1 MISSLIITNDA
12 AARCARGERW
22 LSARDVVGRRPT
34 FPGIA
39 TILDRRRRFVAMAF
53 SSPGSRCFLRVITT
67 SEEAI
72 DRAFWRRRVRRAFER
87 REGLAPTTNAFRVVH
102 AEADGIPGVVIDKYN
117 DVWAIQVSAAG
128 AETVAGDLCEIIVQ
142 DFGPAA
148 LVEKNDIPV
157 RREEGLPTAQ
167 RLAWGTKGRSL
178 VREGDQR
185 FDVDVLAGQKTG
197 AYLDYRAFRLRARAF
212 ARGRC
217 LDAFSYQGWFSCQI
231 APRADAVV
239 AVDASADAVAA
250 ARENALRNGHANI
263 ECVRADAFEYL
274 QGCSETFSFIHLDPP
289 PFAKGRAS
297 LGAAIAGYRR
307 LLKEA
312 WRLLDSRGVLMVS
325 ACSHAIT
332 ERILEEVVLT
342 SMARAGRS
350 GEVVFRGI
358 QDVDHP
364 VLRGFPES
372 LYLKAIAVRGFDR

>member
-39 TILDRRRRFVAMAF
+39 TILDRRRRFVARAF

-142 DFGPAA
+142 DFCPAA

-167 RLAWGTKGRSL
+167 RLAWGTKGRPL

-185 FDVDVLAGQKTG
+185 FEVDVLAGQKTG

-231 APRADAVV
+231 AARADAVV

-250 ARENALRNGHANI
+250 ARENARRNGHPNI
-263 ECVRADAFEYL
+263 ECLRADAFEYL
-274 QGCSETFSFIHLDPP
+274 RGCSETFSFIHLDPP

-358 QDVDHP
+358 QDADHP

-372 LYLKAIAVRGFDR
+372 LYLKAIAVRGSDR

>member
-12 AARCARGERW
+12 ARRLAAGELW
-22 LSARDVVGRRPT
+22 FAARDVVGRRAT
-34 FPGIA
+34 LPGIA
-39 TILDRRRRFVAMAF
+39 TLLDRRRRFVARAF
-53 SSPGSRCFLRVITT
+53 SSPGSRFLLRVITT

-72 DRAFWRRRVRRAFER
+72 DREFWRRRIRRAFER
-87 REGLAPTTNAFRVVH
+87 RRGLAPTTDAFRVVH

-128 AETVAGDLCEIIVQ
+128 AETVAGDLEEIIVQ

-148 LVEKNDIPV
+148 IVEKNGIAA

-167 RLAWGTKGRSL
+167 RLAWGTKTSSF
-178 VREGDQR
+178 VQEGDQR
-185 FDVDVLAGQKTG
+185 FEVDVLAGQKTG
-197 AYLDYRAFRLRARAF
+197 AYLDYRAFRLMAREF

-231 APRADAVV
+231 AARADAVV
-239 AVDASADAVAA
+239 AVEASADAMAM
-250 ARENALRNGHANI
+250 ARENARSNGHPNI
-263 ECVRADAFEYL
+263 ECIRADAFEYL

-289 PFAKGRAS
+289 PFAKGRAA

-332 ERILEEVVLT
+332 ERLLEEVVLG
-342 SMARAGRS
+342 SMVKAGRS

-372 LYLKAIAVRGFDR
+372 LYLKAIAVRGSDR